1 MAKALKHS
9 KQRDAIYSLLAS
21 VKTHPTAEWLFTE
34 LKKEYPNLSL
44 ATVYRNVNL
53 LCDTGDIIKLDIG
66 DGSEHFDA
74 TVQPHSHF
82 ICKNCNSVTDLLL
95 PSADNLNNEAEHLN
109 DVLVEGS
116 SIVFS
121 GLCQT
126 CK

>member
-1 MAKALKHS
+1 MARTLKHS

-21 VKTHPTAEWLFTE
+21 VKSHPTAEWLYTE

-44 ATVYRNVNL
+44 ATVYRNLNL

-74 TVQPHSHF
+74 TVQSHCHF
-82 ICKNCNSVTDLLL
+82 ICKNCSCVTDVVL
-95 PSADNLNNEAEHLN
+95 PSLCKLDKEAAQLN
-109 DVLVEGS
+109 DISVEGS
-116 SIVFS
+116 SIVFY
-121 GLCQT
+121 GLCHS